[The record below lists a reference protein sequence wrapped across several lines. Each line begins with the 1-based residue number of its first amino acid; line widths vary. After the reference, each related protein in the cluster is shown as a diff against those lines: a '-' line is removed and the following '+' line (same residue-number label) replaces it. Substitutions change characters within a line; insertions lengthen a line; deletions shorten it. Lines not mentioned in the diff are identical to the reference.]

1 MLTADRFIISSKS
14 FSSFLDMSNI
24 KKGKE
29 RRKFNNNFYM
39 FFLFIF
45 NWLDLDNTN
54 SEKIFTALD
63 RLFPSPLTCMGG
75 L

>member
-1 MLTADRFIISSKS
+1 
-14 FSSFLDMSNI
+14 MSNI

-45 NWLDLDNTN
+45 NWLVLDNTN

-63 RLFPSPLTCMGG
+63 RLFSISTDVHGRVVVSDWRRE
-75 L
+75 